1 MKKKHGVAVA
11 LIGNTGFIV
20 LDVPINGLDPQGI
33 VEKRELILKV
43 NHKHD
48 ITVLIQI
55 RTCET
60 MIKLVRAVHI
70 RVKRLFI
77 LSTNL
82 TALSAIYEAN
92 RQLSRENKLPN

>member
-1 MKKKHGVAVA
+1 MKQKYGVAVA
-11 LIGNTGFIV
+11 LIGNTDFIV

-48 ITVLIQI
+48 ITVLRQI

-60 MIKLVRAVHI
+60 
-70 RVKRLFI
+70 VKYLRYYIELIIQPKIYRKNQKSTDCVFYF
-77 LSTNL
+77 STNVL
-82 TALSAIYEAN
+82 
-92 RQLSRENKLPN
+92 